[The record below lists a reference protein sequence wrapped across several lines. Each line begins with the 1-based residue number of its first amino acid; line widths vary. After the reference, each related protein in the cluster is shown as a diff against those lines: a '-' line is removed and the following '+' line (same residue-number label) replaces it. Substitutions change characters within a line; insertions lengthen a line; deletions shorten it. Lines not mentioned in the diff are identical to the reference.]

1 MIVSMTGYGSVTRHF
16 ELFDITVSVK
26 AVNSKYSDI
35 KIKLPKFLYL
45 KEVELTNI
53 IKNELLRGK
62 IDVMI
67 DVFLRKPLKKAK
79 LNTEYFNMYMDVL
92 REIQIKSEILDD
104 IKIEHI
110 LKFENIIDYVDE
122 SDVTD
127 FVDKE
132 VVAVLMEALNS
143 VKEMRNAEG
152 NNLQLAIMD
161 SLNKLAQLNQSI
173 NTFREEVYKIN
184 FEKYKKRIEE
194 LVSKV
199 NEDRIITEAGIISER
214 LDISEEVERI
224 NSHLQQMKNVIENE
238 FPCGKKLDF
247 FCQELNREFNTIG
260 SKSSQIE
267 VINSVVNAK
276 TEIDKIREQVQNII

>member
-1 MIVSMTGYGSVTRHF
+1 MIVSMTGYGSITKHF
-16 ELFDITVSVK
+16 DLFDITVSVK

-35 KIKLPKFLYL
+35 KIKLPKFLFF
-45 KEVELTNI
+45 KEIELTKI

-62 IDVMI
+62 IDVTI

-110 LKFENIIDYVDE
+110 LMFENIIDYVDDI
-122 SDVTD
+122 DVNEY
-127 FVDKE
+127 VDE
-132 VVAVLMEALNS
+132 ELADVLQEALNE
-143 VKEMRNAEG
+143 VKKVRNAEG
-152 NNLQLAIMD
+152 RNLETSI
-161 SLNKLAQLNQSI
+161 LNSIAKIEQFNQSI
-173 NTFREEVYKIN
+173 SILKEEVFKIN
-184 FEKYKKRIEE
+184 FEKYKKRIED
-194 LVSKV
+194 LVSKMT
-199 NEDRIITEAGIISER
+199 EDRIITEAGIISER
-214 LDISEEVERI
+214 LDISEEVERV
-224 NSHLQQMKNVIENE
+224 NSHLQQMRNIIKNE

-260 SKSSQIE
+260 SKLSQVE
-267 VINSVVNAK
+267 VINFVVNAK

>member
-1 MIVSMTGYGSVTRHF
+1 MIVSMTGYGSITKHF

-35 KIKLPKFLYL
+35 KMKLPKFLYL
-45 KEVELTNI
+45 KEVELINI
-53 IKNELLRGK
+53 VKNELLRGK

-79 LNTEYFNMYMDVL
+79 LSTEYFNMYMDVL

-143 VKEMRNAEG
+143 VKDMRNAEG
-152 NNLQLAIMD
+152 NNLQLAIVD
-161 SLNKLAQLNQSI
+161 SLNKLEQLNKSI
-173 NTFREEVYKIN
+173 STFREDVYKIN
-184 FEKYKKRIEE
+184 FEKYKKRIED
-194 LVSKV
+194 LVTKV
-199 NEDRIITEAGIISER
+199 NEDRIVTEAGIISER

-224 NSHLQQMKNVIENE
+224 NSHLQQMKSVIENE